1 MQDKL
6 NDIRQAVRQR
16 LDKAS
21 QSSHIEELRVSV
33 LGRKGELTALLKGM
47 GKLSPEG
54 RLVRKKSVSRR
65 KRWIF
70 RFPAI
75 PFRWAASIHSRPR
88 WSASSISL

>member
-47 GKLSPEG
+47 GKPEP
-54 RLVRKKSVSRR
+54 RR
-65 KRWIF
+65 APRC
-70 RFPAI
+70 RTEGQC
-75 PFRWAASIHSRPR
+75 AAQRDRGLDRRALPR
-88 WSASSISL
+88 AGGS

>member
-47 GKLSPEG
+47 NLEKGATAIERNGKIG
-54 RLVRKKSVSRR
+54 GHN
-65 KRWIF
+65 
-70 RFPAI
+70 A
-75 PFRWAASIHSRPR
+75 
-88 WSASSISL
+88 